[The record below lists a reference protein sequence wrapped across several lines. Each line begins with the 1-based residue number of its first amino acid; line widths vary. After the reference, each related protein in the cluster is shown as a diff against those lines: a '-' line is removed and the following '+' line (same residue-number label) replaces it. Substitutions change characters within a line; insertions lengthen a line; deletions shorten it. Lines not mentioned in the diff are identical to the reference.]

1 MPDNAQRIGYHYY
14 PNDLHYS
21 RQDLNAWLPVLA
33 SLSARWLT
41 LRGSANR
48 AIPEDFLS
56 GLMQAGIKP
65 IIHVPLKPEA
75 FSARDMAPILSSYA
89 RWGVRHVVLFDR
101 PNQRREWCAPSWG
114 RGNLIERFADMLIP
128 ALHTVQ
134 QAGLQPLLPPL
145 EPGGDYWD
153 TAFLKGLLTCL
164 ARRGEDQLLSELGIA
179 LYAWTFDHPLDWG
192 MGGPERWP
200 AAMPYR
206 TPADSQ
212 DQRGFRIAEW
222 YASIAQQT
230 LGHVPDMYV
239 LAGGAGMP
247 QASAAPDRQAIVSI
261 LQAILQGDLPDA
273 LQCFSFFPLVADP
286 GDRSFAAAWF
296 ERPDQPR
303 SIAETVRKHIAVHQ
317 KRPSAKGRTILWPI
331 QHYLLLPK
339 SPQALPAEVWP
350 RIQSL
355 ALAAQAVL
363 GFSPEQARIARQVTL
378 LGDEQLIPPEVEQDL
393 RSAGSQVRRLSEGF
407 TFAHLHDSPSS
418 MPSPGTMQGVTHG

>member
-21 RQDLNAWLPVLA
+21 RQELNAWLPVLT

-41 LRGSANR
+41 LRGSASR
-48 AIPEDFLS
+48 AIPEDFLC
-56 GLMQAGIKP
+56 GLMQAGITP
-65 IIHVPLKPEA
+65 IIHVPLKPET
-75 FSARDMAPILSSYA
+75 FSATDMAPILSSYA
-89 RWGVRHVVLFDR
+89 RWGLRHVVLFDR
-101 PNQRREWCAPSWG
+101 PNQRRVWRAPAWG
-114 RGNLIERFADMLIP
+114 RGSLIERFADMLIP
-128 ALHTVQ
+128 ALRTVQ

-164 ARRGEDQLLSELGIA
+164 ARRAEDRLLAELGIT
-179 LYAWTFDHPLDWG
+179 LYAWTFNRPLDWG

-200 AAMPYR
+200 AALPYS

-212 DQRGFRIAEW
+212 DQRGIRIVDW

-230 LGHVPDMYV
+230 LGRVPDMYV
-239 LAGGAGMP
+239 LAGGSGTP
-247 QASAAPDRQAIVSI
+247 QASAAPDQQATVGI
-261 LQAILQGDLPDA
+261 LHAILQGDLPDA
-273 LQCFSFFPLVADP
+273 LQCFSFFPLVADRQ
-286 GDRSFAAAWF
+286 DSSFAAAWF
-296 ERPDQPR
+296 ESPDQPR
-303 SIAETVRKHIAVHQ
+303 PIAHTVRKHIAVHQ

-339 SPQALPAEVWP
+339 SPQALPTEVWP

-378 LGDEQLIPPEVEQDL
+378 LGDEQLIPMEVEQEL
-393 RSAGSQVRRLSEGF
+393 RSAGCQVRRLREGF
-407 TFAHLHDSPSS
+407 TFAHLEHSPSCA
-418 MPSPGTMQGVTHG
+418 PSPDTTQGVTHG